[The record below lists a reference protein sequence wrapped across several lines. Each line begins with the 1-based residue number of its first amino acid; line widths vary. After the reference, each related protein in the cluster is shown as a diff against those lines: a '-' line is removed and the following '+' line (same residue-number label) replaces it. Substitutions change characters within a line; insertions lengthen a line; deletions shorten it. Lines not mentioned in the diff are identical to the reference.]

1 MVHVVGELPQSA
13 PHSLLPLVAAGQL
26 QTARSATRRGITFL
40 GIEGKWGLK
49 FDGGKVKRRAVKTWL
64 VCQFFPPGR
73 HVMVTQENI
82 FYIDN

>member
-49 FDGGKVKRRAVKTWL
+49 FDGGKVKRRAVKD
-64 VCQFFPPGR
+64 VAGVSVFFPRPPRDGDSG
-73 HVMVTQENI
+73 E
-82 FYIDN
+82 YILY